1 MILMILFTG
10 ICRQIYFELHA
21 LSHQSEMSK
30 EINQLLMYGNISSV
44 SRPQVFNEVQK
55 DINRIRAES
64 KSWLPLAPDPELIKK
79 LVSEEIHSETKL
91 LEIVKRSNSE
101 ISKSQ
106 KLRTRGLFYITVFAL
121 SLPIGLLVL
130 KFLRFMREPEVDSNI
145 DLGSEKPAGEIL
157 SSPLSIAIKAGG
169 ESLAARLG
177 HDYVL
182 ELQGDDQLTVVDPN
196 YSLIESAISELVRNA
211 IQHGGRSPVERESLS
226 KPIKLKVFVSIEIQD
241 RYTKIIVAD
250 DGEGI
255 DEDKVI
261 SRALEK
267 GVINEPEAQS
277 LKQGQGVNLILHE
290 GFSDSTRTRTSRRE
304 CGCLFDVYRHL
315 QAGGGELSLRNR
327 PGAFT
332 EFTLHIP
339 H

>member
-1 MILMILFTG
+1 MILFSG
-10 ICRQIYFELHA
+10 LCRQLDFELRA
-21 LSHQSEMSK
+21 LSHQSEMAL
-30 EINQLLMYGNISSV
+30 EINQLLMFRNIASADRS
-44 SRPQVFNEVQK
+44 QFFNEFQK
-55 DINRIRAES
+55 DINRIRAKS
-64 KSWLPLAPDPELIKK
+64 KSWLPLAPAPELIKK
-79 LVSEEIHSETKL
+79 LVSGEIPSEIEL
-91 LEIVKRSNSE
+91 LKILERSNRE
-101 ISKSQ
+101 ISQSQ
-106 KLRTRGLFYITVFAL
+106 NLRARGLFYITLCAL
-121 SLPIGLLVL
+121 SLPTVLLVL
-130 KFLRFMREPEVDSNI
+130 MFLRFMREPEVESTAE
-145 DLGSEKPAGEIL
+145 LGTEKPAGELL
-157 SSPLSIAIKAGG
+157 SSPLLLAIKAGG

-226 KPIKLKVFVSIEIQD
+226 KPIKLKVFVSIEKQD
-241 RYTKIIVAD
+241 GYTKIIVAD

-255 DEDKVI
+255 DEAKVI
-261 SRALEK
+261 SQALEK
-267 GVINEPEAQS
+267 GVIDEPEAQD

-290 GFSDSTRTRTSRRE
+290 GFSDSTRTRTSRKE

-315 QAGGGELSLRNR
+315 QALEGELSLRNR

-339 H
+339 N